1 MSYFNLVINWS
12 FFESYNSLETF
23 QKIYDLWRMEDF
35 YKTHYQ
41 NQSSKS
47 DAMATVVT
55 GISQFDYLRTQAN
68 LPNQNMVPD
77 NGSFLGKSQYE
88 NHSVGKY
95 NAEVADNQRKP
106 VKFAESRKR
115 IFKIR
120 KKVQPEINSELK
132 KLRREKATVRER
144 DRSRKLKS
152 AFEKLR

>member
-1 MSYFNLVINWS
+1 MSW
-12 FFESYNSLETF
+12 FEFYTLLETF

-35 YKTHYQ
+35 YKIHYQ
-41 NQSSKS
+41 NQSSNS

-55 GISQFDYLRTQAN
+55 CTNQFDHLRAQAN
-68 LPNQNMVPD
+68 LPNQNIVPD
-77 NGSFLGKSQYE
+77 NGSFLDKSQYE
-88 NHSVGKY
+88 DYSVEKY
-95 NAEVADNQRKP
+95 NAQVADNQLKP
-106 VKFAESRKR
+106 VKFAEPRKR

-144 DRSRKLKS
+144 DRSRKLKN